1 MRLYLDTSVF
11 SAYYDERTPERMT
24 MTRAFWKEL
33 EKYEKLCSELTQEEL
48 EQAKPEVAQ
57 KLMALTTGFRIIKID
72 DQTKSLALTY
82 VQEGVVLRK
91 YLSDALHIAAAVR
104 GDADILAS
112 WNFRYLVRR
121 STRLLVNSVNAKFGL
136 RTIEILAP
144 PEI

>member
-1 MRLYLDTSVF
+1 
-11 SAYYDERTPERMT
+11 

-112 WNFRYLVRR
+112 WNFRHLGDE
-121 STRLLVNSVNAKFGL
+121 AHGFW
-136 RTIEILAP
+136 
-144 PEI
+144 